1 MNLDGR
7 GIPGVSVVTEAFR
20 DAVESQAQ
28 ALGFEPA
35 IVYVPHPIQNRT
47 AELNVLL
54 QQVGQKLYESDG
66 GDGVASGEDVVEGEY
81 QTD

>member
-7 GIPGVSVVTEAFR
+7 GIPGVSIVTTEFR
-20 DAVESQAQ
+20 GAVEAQSQ

-47 AELNVLL
+47 PEELARIADDAIGPALELL
-54 QQVGQKLYESDG
+54 QAGRQ
-66 GDGVASGEDVVEGEY
+66 
-81 QTD
+81 